1 MLSGT
6 AGGIYLNWNVSF
18 PLDPPLTR
26 DTTVFAIYN
35 DSGVVF
41 DSGDFSQDGLTFYSN
56 SYGSP
61 RNTIWK
67 WTVLNG
73 LASSGTNLTAA
84 ASFAS
89 PTIARIRSINAYRI
103 GGADLVFYGE
113 GGGTSGKVCV
123 YDFATETETL
133 LVTATVTDD
142 IMNVKVSG
150 IGLSQMHLHLQMDD
164 GSVQIYELAADGLSV
179 GDVVASFSASE
190 MNTFVG
196 RTMGVLRG
204 YEISN
209 DERFAYIDDFANTV
223 CVLWTPE
230 ADSAW
235 RPPANRLWWES
246 PVLKYQVDI
255 TLSEG
260 SHYMNKDES
269 DQWLVVG
276 SVGSASYNTYLFS
289 LPQLRAAPQA
299 DEVSPLAVAKATNI
313 GLGLSPG
320 FRGGALSDDLR
331 LYLSGAYG
339 ANGYAALPATA
350 PWTAAAAVGVTN
362 DTGVIFDSADFSH
375 DSAHL
380 FSNSYGSPRNKIW
393 KWNVLGK
400 LAAGGVNLTSN
411 AVIVSS
417 SSRVRSINAYH
428 IGGKDLVYAGEGGNA
443 TGEVYVYDFDA
454 GTETL
459 LVTVPEVSDIMNVK
473 VGGVV
478 AGRKGGSMH
487 LYVQFDNGAIYIYR
501 LNAGGKS
508 VGELV
513 RHFTP
518 AQTLAFLGDAST
530 SAMRSFE
537 VSDDE
542 THAFIA
548 HHGDVNRLH
557 VVWTTPRRPPG
568 KVIPRPWYDN
578 TVKKYTVDQYRR
590 ENPFGDITTHLNKDE
605 SDQFLLFP
613 MGWTMWSEY
622 FLYSIP
628 NLRAARTAAEVSVIA
643 TNRPKDLYP
652 AVVYGPTFRAGAVS
666 DELDRI
672 LSGFCYSV
680 VYADFC
686 VSLPTSGN
694 WQKDVNVFSI
704 SNDVNAATTDWTCEL
719 DFDYSDFSHDSQFVW
734 ATQFNYGWGTE
745 RNLYK
750 WRVLGGL
757 AANGVGLVSNH
768 VFRSDNEA
776 ISCLD
781 VYTVHGRDLAFYS
794 AGAKVCVYDPAR
806 ERETTLINTGLPAGA
821 VNVKV
826 CGLARGLPHLY
837 VQPSNQ
843 GLFIYE
849 LAPDCLSVRR
859 LVKSFTE
866 ADLTALA
873 DGYADVVSM
882 AIEVTD
888 DEKYFFYS
896 GGLSGY
902 LNPLHVFYQLE
913 VGSML
918 MVR

>member
-1 MLSGT
+1 
-6 AGGIYLNWNVSF
+6 
-18 PLDPPLTR
+18 
-26 DTTVFAIYN
+26 
-35 DSGVVF
+35 
-41 DSGDFSQDGLTFYSN
+41 
-56 SYGSP
+56 
-61 RNTIWK
+61 
-67 WTVLNG
+67 
-73 LASSGTNLTAA
+73 
-84 ASFAS
+84 
-89 PTIARIRSINAYRI
+89 
-103 GGADLVFYGE
+103 
-113 GGGTSGKVCV
+113 
-123 YDFATETETL
+123 
-133 LVTATVTDD
+133 
-142 IMNVKVSG
+142 
-150 IGLSQMHLHLQMDD
+150 MHLHLQMDD
-164 GSVQIYELAADGLSV
+164 GSIQIYELNESGGLSV
-179 GDVVASFSASE
+179 GNLVASFTRAQMEAITGSLSDA
-190 MNTFVG
+190 V
-196 RTMGVLRG
+196 RG
-204 YEISN
+204 FEVAN
-209 DERFAYIDDFANTV
+209 DERFAYVDDFGITV
-223 CVLWTPE
+223 RVLWTPE
-230 ADSAW
+230 PVPAW
-235 RPPANRLWWES
+235 QPPANRCWWES
-246 PVLKYQVDI
+246 PVLKYQADI
-255 TLSEG
+255 ALQEG
-260 SHYMNKDES
+260 SHFMNKDES

-276 SVGSASYNTYLFS
+276 SVGSAGYNTYLFS
-289 LPQLRAAPQA
+289 LPELRAARLA
-299 DEVSPLAVAKATNI
+299 AEVAPLTVAKANDI

-320 FRGGALSDDLR
+320 LRGGALSDDLR
-331 LYLSGAYG
+331 LYLSGAHG

-362 DTGVIFDSADFSH
+362 DTGVVFDSADFSH
-375 DSAHL
+375 DSAYL
-380 FSNSYGSPRNKIW
+380 FSNSYGNPRNKIW
-393 KWNVLGK
+393 KWNVLGG
-400 LAAGGVNLTSN
+400 LATGGVNLTSN
-411 AVIVSS
+411 AVINTSL
-417 SSRVRSINAYH
+417 SRIRSINVYH
-428 IGGKDLVYAGEGGNA
+428 IDGQDLVYAGEGGNQS
-443 TGEVYVYDFDA
+443 GKVYVFDFDA
-454 GTETL
+454 ATETL
-459 LVTVPEVSDIMNVK
+459 LVTVPEASDIMNVK

-478 AGRKGGSMH
+478 AGRRGASMH
-487 LYVQFDNGAIYIYR
+487 LYVQFDNGAIYIYP

-508 VGELV
+508 VGALA

-518 AQTLAFLGDAST
+518 EQTLALLGEAST
-530 SAMRSFE
+530 TAMRSFE

-557 VVWTTPRRPPG
+557 VVWTTPQPPPG
-568 KVIPRPWYDN
+568 KVIPRPWYEN

-590 ENPFGDITTHLNKDE
+590 GNPLGDVTTHLNKDE

-613 MGWTMWSEY
+613 MGWTWWSEY

-628 NLRAARTAAEVSVIA
+628 NLRAARIAAEVSVIA
-643 TNRPKDLYP
+643 TNSPKDLYP

-686 VSLPTSGN
+686 VSLPTSGD

-704 SNDVNAATTDWTCEL
+704 SNDVNAATTDWTAEL

-768 VFRSDNEA
+768 VFRSGNAA

-794 AGAKVCVYDPAR
+794 AGARVCVYDPAR
-806 ERETTLINTGLPAGA
+806 ERETTLISTGLPAGA

-837 VQPSNQ
+837 VQADNQ
-843 GLFIYE
+843 GLLIYE

-866 ADLTALA
+866 AELTTLA
-873 DGYADVVSM
+873 DGYADSASM

-896 GGLSGY
+896 GGLSGD
-902 LNPLHVFYQLE
+902 LNPLHVFHQPE
-913 VGSML
+913 VGSL
-918 MVR
+918 LILR